1 MAPAGTDTLEGLTA
15 IDTAPE
21 AEVVTVTVA
30 VADFERSAALVAT
43 TVNVP
48 VVAGAV

>member
-1 MAPAGTDTLEGLTA
+1 MLKPFAVGRPPPVVVVLTFTIA
-15 IDTAPE
+15 DADL
-21 AEVVTVTVA
+21 VV
-30 VADFERSAALVAT
+30 SAALVAT